1 MSYWMWHIIRISMN
15 MAEGGTSKSEFW
27 NTGNMSYNA
36 LKKKRKKHIQRKP
49 TKTNRNTT
57 GRNQTQQKVTINN
70 R

>member
-36 LKKKRKKHIQRKP
+36 LKKERNTYNGNQRKL
-49 TKTNRNTT
+49 TE
-57 GRNQTQQKVTINN
+57 TQQEETKHNKK
-70 R
+70 